1 MHKNKVEPI
10 QVQARARAFEV
21 DENAAEHKN
30 NENETS
36 GMCSL

>member
-10 QVQARARAFEV
+10 QVQARAFEV
-21 DENAAEHKN
+21 DDNAAEHKN